1 MRFLCLHGQGSNSEF
16 VEGVMVAEM
25 APELK
30 HVYSADE
37 YFEYADFKDLDS
49 CAKALDDLESYM
61 RAEGPFDA
69 VMAFSQGA
77 SLAVSYIA
85 QRMGQDL
92 SLLNVPMFK
101 SAVLFSPI
109 AALHPSLTLD
119 AAVDGEVIDIPTAL
133 IWGRNDSVADTASIS
148 GLITPR
154 LRETYVHNGGHEIP
168 GPRMKDD
175 VRNVVQLIRRV
186 MSLSSY

>member
-1 MRFLCLHGQGSNSEF
+1 
-16 VEGVMVAEM
+16 M

-92 SLLNVPMFK
+92 SLLNAPMFK

-109 AALHPSLTLD
+109 AALHPSLVRRHQAQTLD

-186 MSLSSY
+186 ISLSSY